1 MSAHSFL
8 PNDSNFS
15 DIECALKHQQRL
27 YLPDEYVNIMQ
38 DCSNKKISLGT
49 VTKMKDLEKR
59 ICNRKVE
66 NNNNNNNGLTE
77 SLTLLWPNGK
87 PYRPKLNDLKS
98 VLHLPITLRCTA
110 ILYQP
115 ECL

>member
-1 MSAHSFL
+1 
-8 PNDSNFS
+8 
-15 DIECALKHQQRL
+15 
-27 YLPDEYVNIMQ
+27 MQ

-59 ICNRKVE
+59 ICNRKVDV

-87 PYRPKLNDLKS
+87 P
-98 VLHLPITLRCTA
+98 LP
-110 ILYQP
+110 P
-115 ECL
+115 